1 MSSSEREKRVFDFID
16 KIRVLE
22 GDYEAVCDAVCNE
35 LAWYGLDYV
44 TCADV
49 PGPGRAPEDA
59 VLLNTRPLPYVERY
73 IEKNHTLRDPVVTE
87 LRHTVDPYTWADV
100 LKRRRFSRRE
110 LDIVEEGRLFGF
122 NDGLII
128 PIISGSGSLSIFS
141 PCGLNPDLSPESRR
155 AIELIGMY
163 AQQAIRRA
171 LANKMRADTEEH
183 VPLTP
188 REREIMQFVATGKTD
203 SEIADILSIG
213 TATVT
218 THVESAKRKL
228 GAYRRT
234 YAIVLALRAGEIS
247 L

>member
-1 MSSSEREKRVFDFID
+1 
-16 KIRVLE
+16 
-22 GDYEAVCDAVCNE
+22 
-35 LAWYGLDYV
+35 LA
-44 TCADV
+44 
-49 PGPGRAPEDA
+49 
-59 VLLNTRPLPYVERY
+59 YVERY

-87 LRHTVDPYTWADV
+87 LRHTVDPYTWTDV
-100 LKRRRFSRRE
+100 LGRRNFIRRE

-128 PIISGSGSLSIFS
+128 PIVSSTGSLSIFS
-141 PCGLNPDLSPESRR
+141 PCGWNPDLSPESRT
-155 AIELIGMY
+155 ALELIGMY
-163 AQQAIRRA
+163 AQQAIRRS
-171 LANKMRADTEEH
+171 LAKKMREEMEH

-188 REREIMQFVATGKTD
+188 REREIFQFVAAGKTD

-218 THVESAKRKL
+218 THVESAKQKL

-234 YAIVLALRAGEIS
+234 YAIVQALRLGEIS